1 MARKFL
7 THAYQTRPGGYG
19 PPPLHTYGH
28 GHLEQAQYAG
38 ATPGRTPSVHENPG
52 TGRARLYGS
61 GGLLGGAVTLG
72 ARGPTGM
79 VNGGTGYGYL
89 GMDPSDPLTWPRPFN
104 PAPGMISYL
113 NWQVQ

>member
-1 MARKFL
+1 MNRKFL

-19 PPPLHTYGH
+19 PPPLHMYGH
-28 GHLEQAQYAG
+28 GSLPAAQHAG
-38 ATPGRTPSVHENPG
+38 TRTDRG
-52 TGRARLYGS
+52 RLYGS

-113 NWQVQ
+113 NWQAR